1 VKRFR
6 RWLLR
11 KWLFS
16 RDIGDDLSLWHERCV
31 VFTTTKG
38 GAMRVA
44 AALMLL
50 LAVTSPVSA
59 TLVTI
64 DFDSLPAV
72 SDNNHPGNAFASS
85 GVLFSTLNSI
95 TNTVA
100 VGDVITTS
108 PLADTFWLISN
119 ANAVSNPN
127 FAAATN
133 GGAFDV
139 LMTFDGIVTAI
150 SLQTDDTGGEAAD
163 VVRLLGLTQVGVNQF
178 QIAAIVAGLDDATIS
193 PGNLLSLSS
202 LSITHAIF
210 QTTPELEG
218 FDNLIFDLTPVPEP
232 ATIGLLGLGILGIR
246 SVRRRRK

>member
-1 VKRFR
+1 
-6 RWLLR
+6 
-11 KWLFS
+11 
-16 RDIGDDLSLWHERCV
+16 
-31 VFTTTKG
+31 
-38 GAMRVA
+38 MRVA
-44 AALMLL
+44 ATLLML

-119 ANAVSNPN
+119 ANSVSSPN

-133 GGAFDV
+133 GGAFDL
-139 LMTFDGIVTAI
+139 LMTFDGVVTSI
-150 SLQTDDTGGEAAD
+150 SLQTDDTAEAPD
-163 VVRLLGLTQVGVNQF
+163 VVRLLGLTEVGVNQF
-178 QIAAIVAGLDDATIS
+178 QIAAIVEGLDNATSS
-193 PGNLLSLSS
+193 PGNLLSLAS

-210 QTTPELEG
+210 QTTTEQEG